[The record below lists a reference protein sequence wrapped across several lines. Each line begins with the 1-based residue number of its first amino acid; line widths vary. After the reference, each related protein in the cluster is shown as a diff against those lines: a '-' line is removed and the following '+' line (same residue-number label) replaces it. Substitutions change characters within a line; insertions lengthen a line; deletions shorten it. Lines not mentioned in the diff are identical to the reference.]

1 MEVPEIA
8 GFAFALFDE
17 FCLYFQL
24 EFRYLLVA
32 FNLENMQIILNKDVP
47 KLGYRGTIVR
57 VRNGYFRNFLEP
69 NGLAVMATP
78 ALLKIAGVRKE
89 RMVLARQ
96 ELIDNAKKALS
107 KIKDLEV
114 VMKAK
119 VTSKGKLYGA
129 ITEEK
134 VIDAILK
141 ETNVKLEKDFIKM
154 EHIKAVGEY
163 EITIH
168 LGPDLEQKV
177 KVVVKAL

>member
-1 MEVPEIA
+1 
-8 GFAFALFDE
+8 
-17 FCLYFQL
+17 
-24 EFRYLLVA
+24 
-32 FNLENMQIILNKDVP
+32 MQIILNKDVP
-47 KLGYRGTIVR
+47 KLGYRGETVK

-69 NGLAVMATP
+69 NRLAVMATP
-78 ALLKIAGVRKE
+78 ALLKVTAVRKE
-89 RMVLARQ
+89 KMVLARQ
-96 ELIDNAKKALS
+96 ELLDDARKALG
-107 KIKDLEV
+107 KIKDLEI

-134 VIDAILK
+134 VIGAILK

-154 EHIKAVGEY
+154 EHIKTVGDHEV
-163 EITIH
+163 TIH